1 MNEKMV
7 KKAGEK
13 KQERIYLIKRRKE
26 DMDAFTLK
34 ENSEDIKYI
43 YLKKKCKHLYFFLLC
58 FKKFHPNIKKKMVSF
73 GTE

>member
-1 MNEKMV
+1 MV

-43 YLKKKCKHLYFFLLC
+43 YLKKK
-58 FKKFHPNIKKKMVSF
+58 M
-73 GTE
+73 